1 MSPPRTPTRDRS
13 PQRIVTEVAA
23 VSNSVQPSPVGPR
36 TSPEEGLSRRTSW
49 NRAVNDPLGLYAPPD
64 TTQTESITGHFDTH
78 SIVDEPES
86 THPYFSR
93 QSIQSEVSFDSPTLD
108 PVDADDLT
116 RLTSAAAPHWRGDES
131 TEDVEQTEAWG
142 DTPRRSPASPMRSAT
157 LKAVS
162 KHLRRVSLRVVN
174 LAGVQLEDKPM
185 PRTPE
190 REGVPHPFPDR
201 EQGVSPAPEPVPPP
215 EDELDRSQ
223 HMQLRGRTLGMFG
236 PENQLRKAMRATLL
250 WTWTEPIILV
260 LIFANAVFLTTQ
272 AWRSVYVY
280 ERVDGYFKTWE
291 DYGLFVLFCIF
302 TVEMIARIIVSGF
315 VLDPEIKPS
324 SVGRWLRDLAPG
336 DNFAARAQSVRRKV
350 FEQRAPYTQHTVSAT
365 ELGEKS
371 PKPNL
376 TFALASQVGV
386 AAAHASRSDTVT
398 APRHPATSAP
408 QPNSQHIQSQSGTWY
423 LQHSTDTPFQIA
435 VARQRI
441 LSEQSST
448 YLRHSWN
455 RTDFVAVCS
464 FWVMFGLAISGKE
477 NQPNLHL
484 YVFRALSVLRT
495 ARLLAV
501 TKGTSTIMHSL
512 KRAGPL
518 LTRVTLFVLF
528 AIILFSIVGVQ
539 SFKGSFRRTCV
550 IADSIAD
557 IGDGIELSQN
567 CGAWINPETL
577 LQSGYV
583 DSNNQ
588 MTDEIKGFTCPLGQ
602 ICVEAAQNPQNGT
615 QGFDNFFLAS
625 MQVVVVASVNT
636 WAPVMYQMMDT
647 DFYFSFSFFI
657 VCVVVLNF
665 WLINLFVAVITNMF
679 GAIRTETKK
688 SAFGATD
695 SEEPTEVE
703 EEKTGWSAKGKR
715 KRAPNFLRT
724 IYEWL
729 PVYYFWVALV
739 LVSFGLQASKTTD
752 SSPGYLDKLDQAELI
767 LTIAFDVDI
776 VWRALGYLPQWR
788 DFFMKKNNNLDLVLA
803 IGSSIIQIPVIK
815 QSQVYPWLTIFQLAR
830 FYRVILA
837 VPRMR
842 PLLLRV
848 FGNMTGLA
856 NMVLFLILT
865 NFIAA
870 LVAIQLVRGDLPED
884 TDMNYSQIPLGFI
897 GMYQIF
903 SSENWTDILYN
914 AAASE
919 VQYQQ
924 AVIVAIFLCGWFFFA
939 NFILLQMFIAVIN
952 ENFDV
957 AEEQKREEQLAA
969 YERKIQPRVARLE
982 WMDKWNPYRFFKSD
996 SATTTEG
1003 GPTLGRS
1010 KSMLQRMRRSRSH
1023 VRKASYHS
1031 DFDEPKGFIAI
1042 LRKFFALDPPQSE
1055 DVPMQTIRKRRPTLT
1070 ILGDETIELERHLEI
1085 LSATNPNDIPD
1096 DRRFEREQRVK
1107 KAEFI
1112 RAHPTFDRTFW
1123 ILSQQNPLRR
1133 FCQMLVTPSNGD
1145 RIYGRP
1151 PSPVPQA
1158 IFQLVIMLV
1167 VISGIAIAAVATP
1180 VYRREYFRARGDR
1193 VHLAWFDIAEATFGF
1208 VLVLELI
1215 IKVIA
1220 DGFIF
1225 TPNAYVLSV
1234 WNLVDLAIL
1243 AALLSNVITSLVVIG
1258 GISRLTR
1265 SLKAFR
1271 ALRLVTLVGRMRE
1284 TFHSVMFAGASR
1296 IFEAGLLAMLYMLP
1310 YACWGLNIFAG
1321 RFYMCNDGDAEGKSD
1336 CTGEYLSTPVDNS
1349 LGFLAPRSW
1358 NVPSPS
1364 TTFSFD
1370 TFGSSLLIL
1379 FEIVSL
1385 EGWIDVLVV
1394 ALGLRGKDEQPGHN
1408 VAQVNSIFFMVYNLM
1423 GAVVILTLFV
1433 SIIIG
1438 NFSSRSGMALLTT
1451 EQRQWI
1457 DLHKLIKRQR
1467 PSKRPKVRPQGVFRQ
1482 WCYDRAVRKHGFWA
1496 RFMTVFYVFHI
1507 LVLMSQTF
1515 SNSVLD
1521 NFFRNAVFLFL
1532 ALVFALD
1539 IIIRLSG
1546 LGWRSF
1552 KANGWNLFDIV
1563 VVIGNFATGIP
1574 IVFGSQ
1580 GFLIEQLQKLF
1591 LVSIAFK
1598 LVQKSDNLNQLFKTA
1613 VASLPAIMNLFLL
1626 WFTLFIFYGIIFMEV
1641 FGLTRWDSAE
1651 THNQNYSSF
1660 GNALLMLAFMST
1672 GEGWNQYMH
1681 DYTVQ
1686 YPRCQNS
1693 SPTEPDSDCGSAAW
1707 AYFLF
1712 ISWNILSMY
1721 IFVNMFTGVVVEN
1734 FSYVFQ
1740 LTGEMSITREEMRAF
1755 KKVWAEFDPDRTGF
1769 ISRKSLVPFFSKLR
1783 GIFEV
1788 RLYPESMS
1796 PQALVKATKM
1806 NNPLTYRSTITG
1818 EEIPVPLNMRRLNS
1832 MLNGVDYAE
1841 VRARREVYNK
1851 LFYEAR
1857 ILEEQ
1862 PGISFTNML
1871 LLLAHYKL
1879 IDDSKALRQ
1888 VSEAYR
1894 RKITTDHVAEL
1905 VNLDR
1910 VRSLLKMVY
1919 YRRIYL
1925 QAREQLEA
1933 ERRIKSGVPA
1943 IIVEALPSSPPPTT
1957 SRDIAGGGLNSPIN
1971 SPRESFEERAS
1982 QEHTGYFGR
1991 VGSVPSSP
1999 IASTPVPRHQRQISD
2014 ASMLSADITSSP
2026 TLGPR
2031 LSQDQTFVS
2040 RRPSIWGDIIQA
2052 AAEKKDEEPTI
2063 RRSHSQ

>member
-1 MSPPRTPTRDRS
+1 MAPPRTPTRDRS
-13 PQRIVTEVAA
+13 PQRIDTGVAA

-49 NRAVNDPLGLYAPPD
+49 NRAVNDPLGLYASRHDSLPGHHD
-64 TTQTESITGHFDTH
+64 AESIF
-78 SIVDEPES
+78 DEPES
-86 THPYFSR
+86 VHPYFSR
-93 QSIQSEVSFDSPTLD
+93 QSIQSEVSCC
-108 PVDADDLT
+108 
-116 RLTSAAAPHWRGDES
+116 APHWRGDS
-131 TEDVEQTEAWG
+131 AEDEGQSAAWG
-142 DTPRRSPASPMRSAT
+142 AVPSTSRRSPASPMRSAT

-190 REGVPHPFPDR
+190 REDVPRPFPDR
-201 EQGVSPAPEPVPPP
+201 EQGEPISEPVPPPEP

-236 PENQLRKAMRATLL
+236 PENGLRKAMRATLL
-250 WTWTEPIILV
+250 WPDRTNHSRPYFRKRGI
-260 LIFANAVFLTTQ
+260 LTTQ
-272 AWRSVYVY
+272 AWRSVYVH

-291 DYGLFVLFCIF
+291 DYGLFVLFAF
-302 TVEMIARIIVSGF
+302 SH
-315 VLDPEIKPS
+315 PEIKPS
-324 SVGRWLRDLAPG
+324 SVGQWLRDLAPG
-336 DNFAARAQSVRRKV
+336 DNFAARARSVRRKV
-350 FEQRAPYTQHTVSAT
+350 FEQRAPYAQHAVSDSTTA
-365 ELGEKS
+365 LSEKS
-371 PKPNL
+371 PKATL

-386 AAAHASRSDTVT
+386 ASAHASRSDTT
-398 APRHPATSAP
+398 ARPGQPHP
-408 QPNSQHIQSQSGTWY
+408 QHIQSQSGTCR
-423 LQHSTDTPFQIA
+423 A
-435 VARQRI
+435 ARICALVEPDR
-441 LSEQSST
+441 LCGRV
-448 YLRHSWN
+448 LVLDHVW
-455 RTDFVAVCS
+455 
-464 FWVMFGLAISGKE
+464 LAISGKE
-477 NQPNLHL
+477 NQPNMHL

-518 LTRVTLFVLF
+518 LTRVTSLFFSQSFSFVGSPRRSAALTPVL
-528 AIILFSIVGVQ
+528 IRYIRIVGVQ

-550 IADSIAD
+550 VADSIAD
-557 IGDGIELSQN
+557 IGGENSIALSQN
-567 CGAWINPETL
+567 CGAWIDPATL
-577 LQSGYV
+577 LPAGYV
-583 DSNNQ
+583 DSDGNRTN
-588 MTDEIKGFTCPLGQ
+588 
-602 ICVEAAQNPQNGT
+602 EAKDSHALWARSASRLRSEPAKRHP
-615 QGFDNFFLAS
+615 GFDNFFLAS
-625 MQVVVVASVNT
+625 MQVVIVASVNT

-647 DFYFSFSFFI
+647 DFYFSFAFFI
-657 VCVVVLNF
+657 VCVLVLNF

-688 SAFGATD
+688 SAFAQIKLT
-695 SEEPTEVE
+695 
-703 EEKTGWSAKGKR
+703 KR
-715 KRAPNFLRT
+715 KKKRRVGRQGETQKGAKFYSQVLRMASCYLFLGGL
-724 IYEWL
+724 I
-729 PVYYFWVALV
+729 V
-739 LVSFGLQASKTTD
+739 VSFGLQASKTTD
-752 SSPGYLDKLDQAELI
+752 SSPEYLDKLGEGFVFGLCSSIPSSFRMICQTKLSSF

-776 VWRALGYLPQWR
+776 IWRALGYLPQWR

-803 IGSSIIQIPVIK
+803 IGSSIIQIPAIK
-815 QSQVYPWLTIFQLAR
+815 HSEVYPWLTIFQLAR
-830 FYRVILA
+830 FYRWSSVLTRTA
-837 VPRMR
+837 TASCVW
-842 PLLLRV
+842 
-848 FGNMTGLA
+848 NMTGLA

-865 NFIAA
+865 NYIAA
-870 LVAIQLVRGDLPED
+870 LVAIQLLRGDLPED
-884 TDMNYSQIPLGFI
+884 TDMNYSQIPLSFI

-903 SSENWTDILYN
+903 SSENWTDVLYN
-914 AAASE
+914 ATASE
-919 VQYQQ
+919 VQFKQTI
-924 AVIVAIFLCGWFFFA
+924 IVAIFLCGWFFFA

-969 YERKIQPRVARLE
+969 YQRKIQPRVARLE
-982 WMDKWNPYRFFKSD
+982 WMEKWNPYRFFKSE
-996 SATTTEG
+996 STSTATG
-1003 GPTLGRS
+1003 GSGVNRN
-1010 KSMLQRMRRSRSH
+1010 KSMLQRIRRSRTH
-1023 VRKASYHS
+1023 ARKASYHS

-1042 LRKFFALDPPQSE
+1042 LRKFFALDPPESE
-1055 DVPMQTIRKRRPTLT
+1055 DVPMQNIRKRRPTLT
-1070 ILGDETIELERHLEI
+1070 ILGDETVELERHLEI

-1096 DRRFEREQRVK
+1096 DRRFEREQRSR

-1112 RAHPTFDRTFW
+1112 RAHPTFDKTFW

-1180 VYRREYFRARGDR
+1180 VYRREYFRDRGGR
-1193 VHLAWFDIAEATFGF
+1193 VHLAWFDIAEATFGLI
-1208 VLVLELI
+1208 LVLELV
-1215 IKVIA
+1215 IKVVA

-1243 AALLSNVITSLVVIG
+1243 AALLSNVITSLVIIG

-1271 ALRLVTLVGRMRE
+1271 ALRLITLVGRMRE
-1284 TFHSVMFAGASR
+1284 TFHSVMFAGANR
-1296 IFEAGLLAMLYMLP
+1296 IFEAGMLAMLYMLP

-1321 RFYMCNDGDAEGKSD
+1321 RFYLCNDEDASGKAE
-1336 CTGEYLSTPVDNS
+1336 CVGEYMSSPVDDS

-1358 NVPSPS
+1358 DIPSPS

-1394 ALGLRGKDEQPGHN
+1394 ALGLKGKDEQPGHN

-1457 DLHKLIKRQR
+1457 DLQKLIKRQR
-1467 PSKRPKVRPQGVFRQ
+1467 PAKRPKVRPQGVFRE

-1515 SNSVLD
+1515 SNSILD

-1532 ALVFALD
+1532 ALIYALD
-1539 IIIRLSG
+1539 IFIRLSG

-1552 KANGWNLFDIV
+1552 KGNGWNLFDIV

-1641 FGLTRWDSAE
+1641 FGLTRWGGAE
-1651 THNQNYSSF
+1651 THNQNYSSL

-1672 GEGWNQYMH
+1672 GEGWNEYMH
-1681 DYTVQ
+1681 DYTVE

-1693 SPTEPDSDCGSAAW
+1693 SPIEPDSDCGSAAW

-1740 LTGEMSITREEMRAF
+1740 LTGEMSISREEMRAF

-1769 ISRKSLVPFFSKLR
+1769 ISRRSLVPFFSKLR

-1788 RLYPESMS
+1788 RLYPESLS

-1806 NNPLTYRSTITG
+1806 NNPLAYRSTITG

-1841 VRARREVYNK
+1841 VRARRQTYNR

-1857 ILEEQ
+1857 ILEED

-1871 LLLAHYKL
+1871 LLLAHHKL
-1879 IDDSKALRQ
+1879 IDDSKALR
-1888 VSEAYR
+1888 VEEAYR
-1894 RKITTDHVAEL
+1894 RKITTDHVTEL

-1910 VRSLLKMVY
+1910 
-1919 YRRIYL
+1919 
-1925 QAREQLEA
+1925 AREKLEA
-1933 ERRIKSGVPA
+1933 ERRVKSGVPA
-1943 IIVEALPSSPPPTT
+1943 IVVEDLPSSPPPTT
-1957 SRDIAGGGLNSPIN
+1957 SRDIAGGLSSPIN
-1971 SPRESFEERAS
+1971 SPRQSFERHS
-1982 QEHTGYFGR
+1982 NHDHTGYFGR
-1991 VGSVPSSP
+1991 IGSAPNSP
-1999 IASTPVPRHQRQISD
+1999 ITSTPIPGHQRQISD

-2026 TLGPR
+2026 TVAPR
-2031 LSQDQTFVS
+2031 YSQDQSASVS
-2040 RRPSIWGDIIQA
+2040 RRPSVWGDIIQA
-2052 AAEKKDEEPTI
+2052 AGEKKDEEPSI
-2063 RRSHSQ
+2063 RRSNSQSTL

>member
-1 MSPPRTPTRDRS
+1 MAPPRTPTRDRS
-13 PQRIVTEVAA
+13 PQRIDTEVAA
-23 VSNSVQPSPVGPR
+23 VSNSVQPSPIGPR

-49 NRAVNDPLGLYAPPD
+49 NRAVNDPLGLYA
-64 TTQTESITGHFDTH
+64 TQQDSVPGHHDAESIF
-78 SIVDEPES
+78 DEPES
-86 THPYFSR
+86 VHPYFSR

-108 PVDADDLT
+108 PGDVDDHT
-116 RLTSAAAPHWRGDES
+116 RLTDAAAPHWRGESAEDEG
-131 TEDVEQTEAWG
+131 QNAAWG
-142 DTPRRSPASPMRSAT
+142 AVPSTSRRSPASPMRSAT

-190 REGVPHPFPDR
+190 REDMPRPFPDR
-201 EQGVSPAPEPVPPP
+201 EQGEPISEPVPPPEP

-223 HMQLRGRTLGMFG
+223 HMQLRGRTLGIFG
-236 PENQLRKAMRATLL
+236 PQNGLRKAMRAALL
-250 WTWTEPIILV
+250 WPWTEPIILV

-324 SVGRWLRDLAPG
+324 SVGQWLRDLAPG
-336 DNFAARAQSVRRKV
+336 DNFAARARSVRRKV
-350 FEQRAPYTQHTVSAT
+350 FEQRAPYAQHAVSDSTTA
-365 ELGEKS
+365 LAEKS
-371 PKPNL
+371 PKATL

-386 AAAHASRSDTVT
+386 AAAHGSRSDS
-398 APRHPATSAP
+398 ATRP
-408 QPNSQHIQSQSGTWY
+408 GQPHAQHIQSQSGTWY
-423 LQHSTDTPFQIA
+423 LHHATDTPFQIA

-464 FWVMFGLAISGKE
+464 FWIMFGLAISGKE
-477 NQPNLHL
+477 NQPDMHI

-550 IADSIAD
+550 VADSIAD
-557 IGDGIELSQN
+557 LDGDNVITLSQN
-567 CGAWINPETL
+567 CGAWIDPATL
-577 LQSGYV
+577 LPAGYV
-583 DSNNQ
+583 GSDGNR
-588 MTDEIKGFTCPLGQ
+588 TDEPKGFTCPLGQ

-615 QGFDNFFLAS
+615 QAFDNFFLAS
-625 MQVVVVASVNT
+625 MQVVIVASVNT

-647 DFYFSFSFFI
+647 DFYFSFAFFI
-657 VCVVVLNF
+657 VCVLVLNF

-679 GAIRTETKK
+679 GAIRAETKK

-695 SEEPTEVE
+695 SDQTNAEE

-715 KRAPNFLRT
+715 KRAPGFIRKC
-724 IYEWL
+724 YEWP
-729 PVYYFWVALV
+729 PVTYFWVALV
-739 LVSFGLQASKTTD
+739 MVSFGLQASKTTN
-752 SSPGYLDKLDQAELI
+752 SSPRYLEKLDQAEFI

-776 VWRALGYLPQWR
+776 IWRALGYLPHWR
-788 DFFMKKNNNLDLVLA
+788 DFFMKQNNNLDLVLA
-803 IGSSIIQIPVIK
+803 IGSSIIQIPAIK
-815 QSQVYPWLTIFQLAR
+815 QSEVYPWLTIFQLAR

-865 NFIAA
+865 NYIAA
-870 LVAIQLVRGDLPED
+870 LVAIQLLRGDLPED

-903 SSENWTDILYN
+903 SSENWTDVLYN
-914 AAASE
+914 ATASE
-919 VQYQQ
+919 VQFKQT
-924 AVIVAIFLCGWFFFA
+924 VIVAIFLCGWFFFA

-969 YERKIQPRVARLE
+969 YQRKIQPRVARLE
-982 WMDKWNPYRFFKSD
+982 WMDKWNPYRFFKSE
-996 SATTTEG
+996 SSSTTPG
-1003 GPTLGRS
+1003 GPAVNRN
-1010 KSMLQRMRRSRSH
+1010 KSMLQRIRRSRTH
-1023 VRKASYHS
+1023 ARKASYHS
-1031 DFDEPKGFIAI
+1031 DFDEPKGFIAV
-1042 LRKFFALDPPQSE
+1042 LRKFFALDPPESE
-1055 DVPMQTIRKRRPTLT
+1055 DMPMQNIRKRRPTLT
-1070 ILGDETIELERHLEI
+1070 ILGDETVELERHLEI

-1096 DRRFEREQRVK
+1096 DRRFEREQRAR

-1112 RAHPTFDRTFW
+1112 RAHPTFDKTFW

-1151 PSPVPQA
+1151 PSPVAQA
-1158 IFQLVIMLV
+1158 IFQLVIMVV
-1167 VISGIAIAAVATP
+1167 VISGIVIAAVATP
-1180 VYRREYFRARGDR
+1180 VYRREYFRDRGGR
-1193 VHLAWFDIAEATFGF
+1193 IHLAWFDIAEATFGF
-1208 VLVLELI
+1208 ILVLELI
-1215 IKVIA
+1215 IKVVA

-1234 WNLVDLAIL
+1234 WNLVDLSIL
-1243 AALLSNVITSLVVIG
+1243 AALLSNVITSLIVIG

-1271 ALRLVTLVGRMRE
+1271 ALRLVTLAGRMRE
-1284 TFHSVMFAGASR
+1284 TFHSVMFAGANR
-1296 IFEAGLLAMLYMLP
+1296 IFEAGMLAMLYMLP

-1321 RFYMCNDGDAEGKSD
+1321 RFYLCNDEGVAGKLE
-1336 CTGEYLSTPVDNS
+1336 CVGEYMSSPVDDS

-1358 NVPSPS
+1358 DIPSPS

-1385 EGWIDVLVV
+1385 EGWIDVMVV
-1394 ALGLRGKDEQPGHN
+1394 ALGLKGKDEQPGHN
-1408 VAQVNSIFFMVYNLM
+1408 IAQVNSIFFMVYNLM

-1467 PSKRPKVRPQGVFRQ
+1467 PAKRPKVRPQGVFRE

-1515 SNSVLD
+1515 SNSILD
-1521 NFFRNAVFLFL
+1521 IFFRNAVFLFVS
-1532 ALVFALD
+1532 LVYALD

-1626 WFTLFIFYGIIFMEV
+1626 WFTLFIFYGIVFMEV
-1641 FGLTRWDSAE
+1641 FGLTRWGGAE

-1672 GEGWNQYMH
+1672 GEGWNEYMH
-1681 DYTVQ
+1681 DYTVE

-1740 LTGEMSITREEMRAF
+1740 LTGEMSVSREEMRAF
-1755 KKVWAEFDPDRTGF
+1755 KKVWAEFDPDRKGF

-1788 RLYPESMS
+1788 RLYPESLS

-1841 VRARREVYNK
+1841 VRARRQVYNR

-1857 ILEEQ
+1857 ILEED

-1871 LLLAHYKL
+1871 LLLAHHKL
-1879 IDDSKALRQ
+1879 IDDSKALR
-1888 VSEAYR
+1888 VEEAYR
-1894 RKITTDHVAEL
+1894 RKITTDHVTEL

-1910 VRSLLKMVY
+1910 VRSLLKMIY
-1919 YRRIYL
+1919 HRRNYL
-1925 QAREQLEA
+1925 QARERLEA
-1933 ERRIKSGVPA
+1933 ERRAKSGVPA
-1943 IIVEALPSSPPPTT
+1943 IIVEDLPSSPPPTT
-1957 SRDIAGGGLNSPIN
+1957 SRDIAGGLNSPIH
-1971 SPRESFEERAS
+1971 SPRESFETRTG
-1982 QEHTGYFGR
+1982 QDHTGYFGR
-1991 VGSVPSSP
+1991 VGSAPSSP
-1999 IASTPVPRHQRQISD
+1999 ITSTPIPGHQRQISD

-2031 LSQDQTFVS
+2031 YSQDQPGSVS

-2052 AAEKKDEEPTI
+2052 AGEKKDEEPAI
-2063 RRSHSQ
+2063 RRSNSQ